1 MRWRAREFDR
11 FDLKTR
17 GDMFDRFGPQNRGG
31 LDAVKDRAEGMWRH
45 HEACVETKR
54 GREGGVS
61 VCDSYKK
68 IDEIVLALACTV
80 IRSLGIF

>member
-1 MRWRAREFDR
+1 MSTSAGLTGLG
-11 FDLKTR
+11 LKT
-17 GDMFDRFGPQNRGG
+17 GGG
-31 LDAVKDRAEGMWRH
+31 LDAVKDRAEGTWRH
-45 HEACVETKR
+45 HEACIETKR

-68 IDEIVLALACTV
+68 IDEIVPALSCTV